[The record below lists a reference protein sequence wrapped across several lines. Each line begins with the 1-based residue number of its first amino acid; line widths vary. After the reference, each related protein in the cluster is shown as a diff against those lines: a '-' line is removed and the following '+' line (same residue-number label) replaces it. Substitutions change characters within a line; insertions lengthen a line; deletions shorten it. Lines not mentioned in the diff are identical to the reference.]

1 MPPRRSG
8 HHPHQQRRG
17 PHLEE
22 VKRTR
27 LVKKNFSSPR
37 FDTAPNR
44 KPPHRR
50 TDDRSDPD
58 HDCLNVITGEVL
70 SAAPALAM

>member
-8 HHPHQQRRG
+8 HRPHEQRHG
-17 PHLEE
+17 PHLEG

-27 LVKKNFSSPR
+27 LVKKNFVAKVR
-37 FDTAPNR
+37 HAPDR
-44 KPPHRR
+44 KPPHHR

-58 HDCLNVITGEVL
+58 HDCLNVITGDVL
-70 SAAPALAM
+70 SAAAPALAM

>member
-1 MPPRRSG
+1 
-8 HHPHQQRRG
+8 
-17 PHLEE
+17 

-27 LVKKNFSSPR
+27 LVKKNFVAKVR
-37 FDTAPNR
+37 HAPDR

-58 HDCLNVITGEVL
+58 HDCLNVITGDVL
-70 SAAPALAM
+70 SAAAPTLAM